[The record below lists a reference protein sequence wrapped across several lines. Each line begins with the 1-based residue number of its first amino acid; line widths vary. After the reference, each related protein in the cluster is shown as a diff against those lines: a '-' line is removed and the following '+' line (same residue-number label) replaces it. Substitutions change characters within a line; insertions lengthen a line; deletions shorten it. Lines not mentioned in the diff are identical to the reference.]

1 MHSTKNNQNKT
12 IFHAVHF
19 SEKNRNP
26 KKKSG
31 MLSHTAFINNLTADT
46 SYFDFLETTFGRGSS
61 IKPFIKDTVAT
72 SKTIVNGKPVVTA
85 IA

>member
-12 IFHAVHF
+12 VFHAVHF

-26 KKKSG
+26 KKSG

-46 SYFDFLETTFGRGSS
+46 SYFDFLETAFGRGSS

>member
-12 IFHAVHF
+12 VFHAVHF

-26 KKKSG
+26 KSG

-46 SYFDFLETTFGRGSS
+46 SYFDFLETAFGRGSS